1 MRTFFVLSGLLF
13 VMADGCLAQVCG
25 CTDSL
30 ATNYNPDATVNDGSC
45 QYAPSIISASEIG
58 LLNSALD
65 GTSTL
70 FYWNNGYWTYNDHFD
85 WRLYRIDSTNATIQ
99 ETLYL
104 KEIRNE
110 DAEEIAQDSLYLYFG
125 DIGNNICGCR
135 DNLKI
140 LRVSK
145 KSLLNQIFKVDTI
158 AFSYEDQTYTSVSEN
173 STDFD
178 CEAFIVSDDS
188 IYLFTKEWISNQT
201 TLYSLPKTP
210 GTHVA
215 HRRGTYNVQGLVTGA
230 TYLPEYRLVVL
241 CGYDYNSSDIVS
253 ALHPFIVLLYDFQGN
268 NFFSGNKR
276 RLDFETAAKAQVEAI
291 ATTNALDYYITNEH
305 LNTTYMGV
313 ITINIPAKLQ
323 RLDLREYLVPYL
335 SQYIDSFPPP
345 PDSLSYPDTIPPS
358 DGIFNPHNDA
368 DGFHLYPNP
377 TKDILHIDYPPEFQG
392 AEYSILNL
400 NGQKVAEGIL
410 REDVILL
417 DDKKLT
423 SGKYILVIR
432 GKKKTRTFSFI
443 KSE

>member
-1 MRTFFVLSGLLF
+1 MRTFFVFSGLLF
-13 VMADGCLAQVCG
+13 VMAEGCLAQVCG

-30 ATNYNPDATVNDGSC
+30 ATNYNPNATVNDGSC
-45 QYAPSIISASEIG
+45 LYAPSIINASEIG
-58 LLNSALD
+58 LLNAALD

-70 FYWNNGYWTYNDHFD
+70 IYWNNGYWTYNDHLD

-110 DAEEIAQDSLYLYFG
+110 DTEEIAQDSLHLYFG

-135 DNLKI
+135 NNLKI

-145 KSLLNQIFKVDTI
+145 KSLLNQILKIDTI
-158 AFSYEDQTYTSVSEN
+158 AFSYEDQTYTAEDVN
-173 STDFD
+173 ATDFD
-178 CEAFIVSDDS
+178 CEAFIVTDDS
-188 IYLFTKEWISNQT
+188 IYLFTKEWISHQT

-230 TYLPEYRLVVL
+230 TYLPEYRLVIL

-253 ALHPFIVLLYDFQGN
+253 ALHPFIVLLYDFQDN

-276 RLDFETAAKAQVEAI
+276 RLDFETTAKAQVEAI
-291 ATTNALDYYITNEH
+291 ATANALDYYITNEH

-313 ITINIPAKLQ
+313 ININIPAKLQ

-335 SQYIDSFPPP
+335 SQYMDSFPPP
-345 PDSLSYPDTIPPS
+345 PDSLSQPDTIPPS
-358 DGIFNPHNDA
+358 DGILNPHNGA

-377 TKDILHIDYPPEFQG
+377 TKDKLHIDYPPEFQG
-392 AEYSILNL
+392 AEYAILNL

-410 REDVILL
+410 KDNNISLNINYLSAGR
-417 DDKKLT
+417 
-423 SGKYILVIR
+423 YILAVR
-432 GKKKTRTFSFI
+432 KNGKTKTFSFI
-443 KSE
+443 KKE